1 MVIIKDFNEFFRKET
16 MDQEAETRDSIITS
30 KDRKSIKMLTESVKQ
45 VVGKVAKVQHLQYK
59 MFAFTFIFNTRN
71 KQVDAEISGRIVTEN
86 GRYYFVSFDYF
97 IRFGFFVAS
106 LIICLERVNMMI
118 RIKS

>member
-1 MVIIKDFNEFFRKET
+1 

-45 VVGKVAKVQHLQYK
+45 LVGKVAKVQHLLYK
-59 MFAFTFIFNTRN
+59 TSAFTFFLILGIN
-71 KQVDAEISGRIVTEN
+71 KWMQRFLEELLLKMEN
-86 GRYYFVSFDYF
+86 IKYFVSFDYF
-97 IRFGFFVAS
+97 LRFGFFVAS